1 MDNDTAMNKNRRAQY
16 YRDYKK
22 NEKHLTS
29 ISSAEYWRDNVYYN
43 VQ

>member
-1 MDNDTAMNKNRRAQY
+1 MYVESKIWIHM
-16 YRDYKK
+16 KK
-22 NEKHLTS
+22 KKIEKHLTS